1 MENFLDRNRLFDG
14 VLEQQHWPA
23 PRETFPDGLRKVGAR
38 IVAREGDAEDFGV
51 ALPHCLVTE
60 LFDVRQYLIATAETE
75 IIGNRWDDDVVNVHQ
90 HIAAQVVPTGS
101 GIDDD
106 DTVFDRGQQLAKEG
120 VAVARLAELGGGL
133 HQ

>member
-1 MENFLDRNRLFDG
+1 MQRELDEAAAGGFRL
-14 VLEQQHWPA
+14 LPA
-23 PRETFPDGLRKVGAR
+23 TMISK
-38 IVAREGDAEDFGV
+38 
-51 ALPHCLVTE
+51 
-60 LFDVRQYLIATAETE
+60 TE
-75 IIGNRWDDDVVNVHQ
+75 IIGNRRNDDVVNVHQ